1 MYRRDLDE
9 KKDLRPYFP
18 VVMIGET
25 DEDRRA
31 IRNALSLGY
40 FLWVTEDGKVLREAD
55 YKYIANVV
63 PLKEGQEPA
72 WKPPFDFE
80 LKDIRY

>member
-1 MYRRDLDE
+1 MRR
-9 KKDLRPYFP
+9 KDLKPYFP
-18 VVMIGET
+18 IAM
-25 DEDRRA
+25 
-31 IRNALSLGY
+31 
-40 FLWVTEDGKVLREAD
+40 READ